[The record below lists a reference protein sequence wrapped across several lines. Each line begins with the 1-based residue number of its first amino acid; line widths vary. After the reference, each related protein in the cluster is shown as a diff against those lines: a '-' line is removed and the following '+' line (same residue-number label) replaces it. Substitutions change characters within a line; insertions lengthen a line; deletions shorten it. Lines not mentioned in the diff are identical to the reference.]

1 MSKRGVFQYV
11 EFFIKKRLFYY
22 VVGVVV
28 SIPALA
34 LGCSPMLLVF
44 FYACVVEA
52 GMQCASEYYQFRRKE
67 YQNLYKYREKVNLD
81 PSVEGAWNAEKHI
94 VWYGVALYI
103 FILYG
108 ILADTASFSFFMPA
122 LITWGVLC
130 GIHYLMFVPKKV
142 NRGELQDRRRFY
154 EDVNQEEREQQIVET
169 IVSELDKKRSSHTSL
184 NPSSRRPNPPY
195 LNRQKNINK

>member
-11 EFFIKKRLFYY
+11 GFFIKKRLFYY

-34 LGCSPMLLVF
+34 LGCSPMLLVY
-44 FYACVVEA
+44 FYVCAVEA
-52 GMQCASEYYQFRRKE
+52 GMQCAYQYYQFRRKE
-67 YQNLYKYREKVNLD
+67 YQNLYKYRDKVNYLD
-81 PSVEGAWNAEKHI
+81 PSTQGAWDAEKHI

-108 ILADTASFSFFMPA
+108 ILAGSFAWFMPA

-142 NRGELQDRRRFY
+142 NRAKADLSR
-154 EDVNQEEREQQIVET
+154 VNYAHHAGNV
-169 IVSELDKKRSSHTSL
+169 
-184 NPSSRRPNPPY
+184 
-195 LNRQKNINK
+195 